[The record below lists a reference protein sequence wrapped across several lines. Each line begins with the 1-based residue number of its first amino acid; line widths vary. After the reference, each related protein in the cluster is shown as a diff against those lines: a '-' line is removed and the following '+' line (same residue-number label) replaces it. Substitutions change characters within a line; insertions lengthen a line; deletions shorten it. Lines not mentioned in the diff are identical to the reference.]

1 MLPYLAKIFNN
12 KKEKPM
18 KKLLTYT
25 LITTMISCF
34 SYVNPAFADTQ
45 IKNENVIKL
54 DLKGTNTFN
63 LAYNNDQ
70 LFLAN
75 NEIDCSG
82 KQALYI
88 LSGGILGGIGGVLLT
103 FVLGIGLASISGS
116 NGEAIGYMTIL
127 SLPIGALVG
136 ALFGAFK
143 GNESALS
150 ECNIL
155 NKK

>member
-1 MLPYLAKIFNN
+1 
-12 KKEKPM
+12 M

-34 SYVNPAFADTQ
+34 SYVKPSFADTQ

-54 DLKGTNTFN
+54 DLKETNTFN
-63 LAYNNDQ
+63 LVYNSD

-75 NEIDCSG
+75 NMNSNINEIDCSG

-88 LSGGILGGIGGVLLT
+88 LSGGVLGGIGGLILT
-103 FVLGIGLASISGS
+103 FVLGIGLASVSGR
-116 NGEAIGYMTIL
+116 NGEAVGYMTIL
-127 SLPIGALVG
+127 SLPVGGLVG

-150 ECNIL
+150 ECAIL